1 MDLKPIKTKKI
12 YEEIVEQIRGL
23 MTDGDLKPGDQLLSE
38 RELAERLRVSRASV
52 REALRALEM
61 MGYIEIRSGE
71 GTFVREISLD
81 DFIRP
86 LAMVLTLEKGSFF
99 YVYEVRR
106 VLESSCAYL
115 AAQRA
120 SSEDVAKM
128 ETALRGMEEDLHN
141 NLRGD
146 EADTAFHYAVAEATH
161 NPVLFRLMNTISDS
175 VHNAVQTARR
185 KIFETPGNGE
195 KLLAQHSSVLEAI
208 RRQDSI
214 QAREKMKE
222 HLEFAEEEMAKELE
236 FKRITD

>member
-23 MTDGDLKPGDQLLSE
+23 MAEGDLKPGDQLLSE
-38 RELAERLRVSRASV
+38 RELAERLKVSRASV

-81 DFIRP
+81 DFIQP

-99 YVYEVRR
+99 HVYEVRR
-106 VLESSCAYL
+106 VLESACAYL

-120 SSEDVAKM
+120 TGEEVDKM
-128 ETALRGMEEDLHN
+128 EAALKEMEQDIHN

-175 VHNAVQTARR
+175 VHNSVHTARR

-195 KLLAQHSSVLEAI
+195 KLLAQHRSVLEAI
-208 RRQDSI
+208 RKRDPI

-222 HLEFAEEEMAKELE
+222 HLEFAEGEMAKELE
-236 FKRITD
+236 YERVPK